1 MQGLLLE
8 NFIAKLHIIEN
19 RNSMKTRENIILL
32 FLKNVTAHLFCHP
45 KVNAFCHAGTRS
57 VKMEALHLVRT
68 LSYFV
73 KAADAS
79 GKTKAITPTCAAAQ
93 EKMETVSSRLQIH
106 REDTVCVCQP
116 QSVPRAD

>member
-1 MQGLLLE
+1 MSSLNLWSDLDRMPVVSIIWICSLE
-8 NFIAKLHIIEN
+8 LH
-19 RNSMKTRENIILL
+19 T
-32 FLKNVTAHLFCHP
+32 VTAHPFCHP

-57 VKMEALHLVRT
+57 VKDEAQHFVRT

-79 GKTKAITPTCAAAQ
+79 GKTKAINPTCAAAQ

-106 REDTVCVCQP
+106 REDIVCVCQP

>member
-1 MQGLLLE
+1 MVVNEQEEL
-8 NFIAKLHIIEN
+8 II
-19 RNSMKTRENIILL
+19 
-32 FLKNVTAHLFCHP
+32 VTAHPYCHP

-57 VKMEALHLVRT
+57 VKMEALHFVRT
-68 LSYFV
+68 PSYFV

-93 EKMETVSSRLQIH
+93 KIMKTVSSRLQIH